1 MAVEIRKITG
11 GRHRGVNV
19 GDESKNFRKCL
30 LIKTTYKYARQYE
43 KTVVAGT
50 NIYSF
55 SAIKMQFY
63 QTKIQE
69 ICHTFTEKVIEIQIN
84 SNNCK

>member
-19 GDESKNFRKCL
+19 GDESENFRKCL
-30 LIKTTYKYARQYE
+30 LIKYE
-43 KTVVAGT
+43 ETVVAGT